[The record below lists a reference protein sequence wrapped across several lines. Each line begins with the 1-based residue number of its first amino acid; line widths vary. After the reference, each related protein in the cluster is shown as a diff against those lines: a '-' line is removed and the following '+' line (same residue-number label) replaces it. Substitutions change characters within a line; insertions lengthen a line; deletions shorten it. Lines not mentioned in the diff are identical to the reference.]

1 MLYLFI
7 LADGDNIYMEFIM
20 AGDYLLDAQ
29 NNFGKS
35 TMYVES
41 LKAIRGQQTTKKNI
55 SRDVILQ
62 EACEVASCSYERNTN
77 WGNEVRT

>member
-1 MLYLFI
+1 M
-7 LADGDNIYMEFIM
+7 ADRDNIFSFCLKFIM
-20 AGDYLLDAQ
+20 AGDYLLDALY
-29 NNFGKS
+29 NFGKS
-35 TMYVES
+35 NMYVES
-41 LKAIRGQQTTKKNI
+41 LKALRGQQTNKQNI